1 MLVNHSYQK
10 LNVMLVDS
18 GADGARM
25 ENALKEERFNY
36 IKFPY
41 GPLFISLVKETRPDI
56 IILDLDFPTDQLLSE
71 LRLLCQELP
80 LPTLMFIRDDNVE
93 TINKAIQAEVSVL
106 IVKGME
112 VHRLGSVI
120 ALALARFKQHQAL
133 KTALEKARLQLEDRK
148 QIDRAKAILIK
159 AQNFSEDQAYHTLRK
174 LAMDRNITL
183 GEMARNVI
191 AMAELLK

>member
-1 MLVNHSYQK
+1 MLVHS
-10 LNVMLVDS
+10 D
-18 GADGARM
+18 ADGPAL
-25 ENALKEERFNY
+25 ENALKGECFNY
-36 IKFPY
+36 IKIQY
-41 GPLFISLVKETRPDI
+41 SPLFISLVKETQPDI
-56 IILDLDFPTDQLLSE
+56 IILDLDSLTDQLLSE
-71 LRLLCQELP
+71 LRLLCRELP
-80 LPTLMFIRDDNVE
+80 IPTLMFIRDDNVE

-106 IVKGME
+106 IVHDMK

-120 ALALARFKQHQAL
+120 AVALARFKQHQAL
-133 KTALEKARLQLEDRK
+133 KTALEEARIQLEDRK